1 MNIYEKLLNIQ
12 STLKAPKNQHN
23 NFGNYDYRSCEDI
36 VEAVKPL
43 CKENKV
49 VLNIS
54 DEIVM
59 IGQRYYIKA
68 TATLVDLENTKDD
81 CIQTIEN
88 VAYAR
93 EEEQKKGMDGSQVT
107 GASSSYARKYA
118 LNGLF
123 CIDDTKDADTDAF
136 KKQQDKGNNKPQNT
150 YQKPVQQAPKLISDA
165 QRKRLYAIANGN
177 NEVAKRV
184 LARYG
189 YESSEQIKVNDYEKI
204 CNEIEAEINM

>member
-12 STLKAPKNQHN
+12 NELKAPKNQHN

-36 VEAVKPL
+36 LEAVKPL

-88 VAYAR
+88 IAYAR
-93 EEEQKKGMDGSQVT
+93 EEEQKKGMDRK
-107 GASSSYARKYA
+107 SSNR
-118 LNGLF
+118 
-123 CIDDTKDADTDAF
+123 CIEFLCKEICLKWT
-136 KKQQDKGNNKPQNT
+136 
-150 YQKPVQQAPKLISDA
+150 I
-165 QRKRLYAIANGN
+165 LY
-177 NEVAKRV
+177 R
-184 LARYG
+184 
-189 YESSEQIKVNDYEKI
+189 
-204 CNEIEAEINM
+204 